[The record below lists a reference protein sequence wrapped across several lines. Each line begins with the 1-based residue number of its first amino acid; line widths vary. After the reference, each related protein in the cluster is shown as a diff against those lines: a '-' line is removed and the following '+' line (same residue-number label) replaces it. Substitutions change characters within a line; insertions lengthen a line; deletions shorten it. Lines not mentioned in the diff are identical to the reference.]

1 MFSTVKSGMFSLK
14 IAGNQRIE
22 RVLIM
27 AGTDF
32 IPASDEGF
40 RTYANNF
47 ASNISAD
54 PGLYM
59 LSVAQAASIQTAVD
73 QFDAAFVTANN
84 ELTRTKPTI
93 TAQDNARSIA
103 ETMIRQY
110 AAMIKPNTGITDDDK
125 LAIGV
130 RPINPNREPV
140 ECPQTSPLLSILGNT
155 PGSQTLR
162 FADTNSPDS
171 RAKPH
176 GASELQLFRAVGTV
190 ESAPLADAQFYGK
203 FTKNPIP
210 VEFDETDDGKMAT
223 YYARWASARGE
234 TGPWSLPISMRIAA

>member
-110 AAMIKPNTGITDDDK
+110 AAMIKPNTGITDDTVTREGSNRV
-125 LAIGV
+125 AIIRGG
-130 RPINPNREPV
+130 R
-140 ECPQTSPLLSILGNT
+140 S
-155 PGSQTLR
+155 GSANQ
-162 FADTNSPDS
+162 
-171 RAKPH
+171 
-176 GASELQLFRAVGTV
+176 
-190 ESAPLADAQFYGK
+190 
-203 FTKNPIP
+203 I
-210 VEFDETDDGKMAT
+210 
-223 YYARWASARGE
+223 RG
-234 TGPWSLPISMRIAA
+234 LMRGL